1 MLPHQSV
8 KVLATFQPPIP
19 GLQYFDIGCRTLSGR
34 LFRLEGKCDGLQPE
48 VTLSH
53 NVIKVCRCFQWHAG
67 VAWPGPGWHVQCA
80 CDLRWATG
88 APPLRLPGANGMV
101 VISLVWPNPSVA
113 GCVLCLQF
121 PATACEDSSSA
132 SLIIRNSST
141 DGSRLFEFG
150 VPQGSFLKVCGQVGV
165 AHIGYIIHI
174 LSHAVTTC
182 RTGAGR

>member
-67 VAWPGPGWHVQCA
+67 VAWPGAGTSNVHVTCA
-80 CDLRWATG
+80 
-88 APPLRLPGANGMV
+88 
-101 VISLVWPNPSVA
+101 
-113 GCVLCLQF
+113 
-121 PATACEDSSSA
+121 
-132 SLIIRNSST
+132 
-141 DGSRLFEFG
+141 
-150 VPQGSFLKVCGQVGV
+150 GQQE
-165 AHIGYIIHI
+165 
-174 LSHAVTTC
+174 
-182 RTGAGR
+182 RRR